1 MLKLRSNI
9 LPIILCISSLLM
21 IANGLLIAQANAPIV
36 LSSSRA
42 TSLAEIW
49 SKAPLPQNSYWG
61 RMVLGFP
68 GYVENYWS
76 YFWVVWAMCILAC
89 AVAIYRKPRRSRKL
103 GIWIVAFSLLTMPIG
118 GGFLIGAT
126 VAVIASL
133 VAFEWPKPFN
143 DTWMGGVLQ
152 AVTLRSKFFVK
163 MTQNGSFRRGAVI
176 VVIFTAI
183 LAGIG
188 TSLYTVNL
196 SRIYPIPSTLLIAD
210 SLHGSY
216 IVNVNSTA
224 GFDIGYFVTIGKG
237 ANWETRQ
244 IVSVGADYLEF
255 DVPLAFDHA
264 ELKDEVTAQQK
275 TSFDARAASEILL
288 KGRVFVDE
296 TAWIASIAYIAVA
309 MIKWLVLTAAVYV
322 IGVKITGRTTT
333 FDTMLRVAAFAFLPE
348 ALMYFL
354 PFVFSNEPMLSVG
367 SSSRFLPIPTS
378 WPLLLYYA
386 SHLWGFAIL
395 TVGIEKAL
403 DVFRQRAVGIALF
416 SGSLYWLTMNQVLTP
431 ILNAPGFGIRFATES
446 SLGVLAAIS
455 VLLLLAVLL
464 GTFKKE

>member
-1 MLKLRSNI
+1 MIKLKSNI
-9 LPIILCISSLLM
+9 LPIILCTCSLLM

-36 LSSSRA
+36 LSSSHA
-42 TSLAEIW
+42 TSLTEIW

-68 GYVENYWS
+68 GYVENYGS
-76 YFWVVWAMCILAC
+76 YFWVVWAICILAC
-89 AVAIYRKPRRSRKL
+89 AVAIYRKPRWSRKL

-126 VAVIASL
+126 VAVIAGL
-133 VAFEWPKPFN
+133 VAFEWPKPFD

-163 MTQNGSFRRGAVI
+163 LTQNGSFRRVAVI

-196 SRIYPIPSTLLIAD
+196 SRIYPAPSTFLNVD

-216 IVNVNSTA
+216 LVNVTSTV

-255 DVPLAFDHA
+255 NVPLAFDHQGF
-264 ELKDEVTAQQK
+264 EDEVTAQQK
-275 TSFDARAASEILL
+275 TSFDSGAASKILL
-288 KGRVFVDE
+288 KGWVFVDE
-296 TAWIASIAYIAVA
+296 TAWIASLAYIGVA
-309 MIKWLVLTAAVYV
+309 IIKWLVLTAVVYV
-322 IGVKITGRTTT
+322 IAVKITGRTTT
-333 FDTMLRVAAFAFLPE
+333 FDTILRVAAFAFAPE

-367 SSSRFLPIPTS
+367 SGGVLLPIS

-395 TVGIEKAL
+395 TLGIEKAL
-403 DVFRQRAVGIALF
+403 DVFRQRAFGIALF
-416 SGSLYWLTMNQVLTP
+416 SGSLYWLTMNQMLYP
-431 ILNAPGFGIRFATES
+431 ILNAPGFGIRFTTES
-446 SLGVLAAIS
+446 SLGVLGAIS
-455 VLLLLAVLL
+455 LLLLLAVLL

>member
-9 LPIILCISSLLM
+9 LPIILCICSLLM
-21 IANGLLIAQANAPIV
+21 IANGLLIAQANAPII

-76 YFWVVWAMCILAC
+76 YFWVVWAICILAC

-103 GIWIVAFSLLTMPIG
+103 GSWIVAFSLLTMPIG

-126 VAVIASL
+126 VAVITGF

-163 MTQNGSFRRGAVI
+163 LTQNGSFIRAAVI

-188 TSLYTVNL
+188 TSLYTLNL
-196 SRIYPIPSTLLIAD
+196 SKIYPVPSTLLNVN

-216 IVNVNSTA
+216 TANVTSTA
-224 GFDIGYFVTIGKG
+224 GFDIGTFVTIGKQ

-244 IVSVGADYLEF
+244 IVSVGAGYLEF
-255 DVPLAFDHA
+255 DVPLAYDHLA
-264 ELKDEVTAQQK
+264 TIDEVTAQQK
-275 TSFDARAASEILL
+275 TSFAASAASEILL
-288 KGRVFVDE
+288 KGRVFVDA

-309 MIKWLVLTAAVYV
+309 IIKWLVLTVFVYV

-367 SSSRFLPIPTS
+367 SSASLMLPIS

-395 TVGIEKAL
+395 TLGIEKAL
-403 DVFRQRAVGIALF
+403 DVFQQRAVGIALF
-416 SGSLYWLTMNQVLTP
+416 SGSLYWLTMNQMLYP
-431 ILNAPGFGIRFATES
+431 ILNAPGLGVRFTTES
-446 SLGVLAAIS
+446 SLGVLGAIS
-455 VLLLLAVLL
+455 VLLLLAMLL

>member
-1 MLKLRSNI
+1 MVKLKSNI
-9 LPIILCISSLLM
+9 LPVILCTCSLLM

-49 SKAPLPQNSYWG
+49 SAAPLPQNSYWG

-68 GYVENYWS
+68 GYVENYLS
-76 YFWVVWAMCILAC
+76 YFWVVWAICILAC
-89 AVAIYRKPRRSRKL
+89 AVTIYRKPRQSRKL
-103 GIWIVAFSLLTMPIG
+103 GIWIVAFSFLTMPIG
-118 GGFLIGAT
+118 GGFLIGAAL
-126 VAVIASL
+126 AVIAGL

-143 DTWMGGVLQ
+143 DTRIGGVLQ
-152 AVTLRSKFFVK
+152 AVTLKSKFFVK
-163 MTQNGSFRRGAVI
+163 LTQNGSFRKAAVM

-188 TSLYTVNL
+188 TSLYTLNL
-196 SRIYPIPSTLLIAD
+196 SRIYPAPSTLLKLD
-210 SLHGSY
+210 SIRGSY
-216 IVNVNSTA
+216 TVNVTSTA

-244 IVSVGADYLEF
+244 IVSVGANYLEF
-255 DVPLAFDHA
+255 DVPLTYDHL
-264 ELKDEVTAQQK
+264 EMRDKVTAQQK
-275 TSFDARAASEILL
+275 TSFAAGAASEILL
-288 KGRVFVDE
+288 KGWVFVDD
-296 TAWIASIAYIAVA
+296 TALIASIAYIAVA
-309 MIKWLVLTAAVYV
+309 IIKWLVLTAFVYV

-333 FDTMLRVAAFAFLPE
+333 FDTILRVAAFAFLPE

-367 SSSRFLPIPTS
+367 NSASFLLPIS

-395 TVGIEKAL
+395 TLGIEKTL
-403 DVFRQRAVGIALF
+403 DVFKQRAVGIALF
-416 SGSLYWLTMNQVLTP
+416 SGSLYWLTMNQMLIP
-431 ILNAPGFGIRFATES
+431 ILNAPGFGIRFTTES
-446 SLGVLAAIS
+446 SLGVFGAIS
-455 VLLLLAVLL
+455 VLLLLAMLL
-464 GTFKKE
+464 GAFKKE

>member
-1 MLKLRSNI
+1 MLKLKNNI
-9 LPIILCISSLLM
+9 LPVTLFTCSLLM

-49 SKAPLPQNSYWG
+49 SNAPLPQNSYWG

-68 GYVENYWS
+68 GYVENYLS
-76 YFWVVWAMCILAC
+76 YFWVIWAICILAC
-89 AVAIYRKPRRSRKL
+89 AVAIYRKPRQSKKL
-103 GIWIVAFSLLTMPIG
+103 GAWIVAFSLLTMPIG
-118 GGFLIGAT
+118 GGFLIGAAL
-126 VAVIASL
+126 AVIAGL

-143 DTWMGGVLQ
+143 DTRIGGVLQ

-163 MTQNGSFRRGAVI
+163 LTQNRGFGGVAVI

-188 TSLYTVNL
+188 TSLYTGNL
-196 SRIYPIPSTLLIAD
+196 SRIYPVPSTFLQAD
-210 SLHGSY
+210 SLYGSY
-216 IVNVNSTA
+216 IVNVTSTA

-255 DVPLAFDHA
+255 DVPFAFDHLRL
-264 ELKDEVTAQQK
+264 EDKVTAQQK
-275 TSFDARAASEILL
+275 TSFAAGAASEILL
-288 KGRVFVDE
+288 KGWVFVDE

-309 MIKWLVLTAAVYV
+309 IIKWLVLTAVVYV
-322 IGVKITGRTTT
+322 IGVKITGRATT
-333 FDTMLRVAAFAFLPE
+333 FDTMLRVAAFAFVPE

-367 SSSRFLPIPTS
+367 SSSFLPIPIS

-395 TVGIEKAL
+395 TLGIEKAL
-403 DVFRQRAVGIALF
+403 DVFKQRAVGIVLF
-416 SGSLYWLTMNQVLTP
+416 SGSLYWLTMNQMLYP
-431 ILNAPGFGIRFATES
+431 ILNAPGFGIRFTTES
-446 SLGVLAAIS
+446 ILGVLGAVS

-464 GTFKKE
+464 GAFKKE